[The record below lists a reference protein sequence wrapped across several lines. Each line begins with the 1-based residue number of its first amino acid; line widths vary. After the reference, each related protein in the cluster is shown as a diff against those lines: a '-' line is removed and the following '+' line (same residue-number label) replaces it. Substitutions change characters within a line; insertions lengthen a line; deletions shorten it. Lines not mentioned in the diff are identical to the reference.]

1 MSDVIDRISE
11 QDFAFPSILIHRYL
25 KNRSQQTDMD
35 KVLIYTVYAAY
46 MQCLVIGMGGVT
58 DRTTIKVLT
67 TLKVTGHTQDHT
79 LSGFTHTAAVVLS
92 RKDSKS
98 RGKKSQSQRRLSGAQ
113 CGRQTAKQSRSCLAC
128 FDLLGNLVQQNH

>member
-1 MSDVIDRISE
+1 
-11 QDFAFPSILIHRYL
+11 
-25 KNRSQQTDMD
+25 MD

-79 LSGFTHTAAVVLS
+79 LSGFTHTHTAAVVLS

-98 RGKKSQSQRRLSGAQ
+98 RGKKSQSHKGVYLEHNVADKRQNNPQLLSFVRELSSTKSLTDFLSHVCHPAPL
-113 CGRQTAKQSRSCLAC
+113 TILSK
-128 FDLLGNLVQQNH
+128 